1 MSSVQYAMRPK
12 HTAPKRFIRPTRTAT
27 FFQHWAMTVLE
38 RKPRQS
44 WMRRLGY
51 DMLVWCY
58 NFPASNL
65 SWTQQSEQSIVE
77 VDGNVFYKRAAH
89 TSGRPPHQLCI
100 HLKLNT
106 TMAHQRQAVSRS
118 DEADIQLT
126 NLYLNR
132 KQFMSVRAAAQTFN
146 VPRTTLR
153 NRRASTL
160 SRRDC

>member
-1 MSSVQYAMRPK
+1 
-12 HTAPKRFIRPTRTAT
+12 
-27 FFQHWAMTVLE
+27 
-38 RKPRQS
+38 
-44 WMRRLGY
+44 
-51 DMLVWCY
+51 
-58 NFPASNL
+58 
-65 SWTQQSEQSIVE
+65 
-77 VDGNVFYKRAAH
+77 
-89 TSGRPPHQLCI
+89 
-100 HLKLNT
+100 
-106 TMAHQRQAVSRS
+106 MAHQRQAVSRS